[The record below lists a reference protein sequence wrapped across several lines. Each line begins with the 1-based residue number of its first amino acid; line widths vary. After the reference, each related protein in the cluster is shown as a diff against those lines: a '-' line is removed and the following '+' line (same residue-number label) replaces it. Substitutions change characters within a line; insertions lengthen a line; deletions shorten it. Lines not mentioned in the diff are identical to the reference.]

1 MVFWIFGGGLSF
13 ILFIIGVII
22 LFFPKRRKVGA
33 IMVGGGMVLMIA
45 SIVGIFIAF
54 KSLNDVSNSV
64 INYSSGTNSSENSQT
79 ESKVYDV
86 NLKQTEN
93 QIESKI
99 TKIKVEKKEIYST
112 LDGKDLPGSVTVS
125 LEIKNN
131 GEKTITT
138 YPNQG
143 ELTTAKETVNGGE
156 TLLSTFDDSKIE
168 KGKSISG
175 EIVFPLSKIE
185 KVSDIKWVEL
195 SWLSYVGEETTPITF
210 DTGKINLK

>member
-1 MVFWIFGGGLSF
+1 MVFWILGGGLSF

-33 IMVGGGMVLMIA
+33 IMVGSGMVLMIA

-64 INYSSGTNSSENSQT
+64 INYSSGTNSSESSQT

-99 TKIKVEKKEIYST
+99 NE
-112 LDGKDLPGSVTVS
+112 
-125 LEIKNN
+125 N
-131 GEKTITT
+131 
-138 YPNQG
+138 
-143 ELTTAKETVNGGE
+143 
-156 TLLSTFDDSKIE
+156 
-168 KGKSISG
+168 
-175 EIVFPLSKIE
+175 
-185 KVSDIKWVEL
+185 
-195 SWLSYVGEETTPITF
+195 
-210 DTGKINLK
+210 